1 MDNLNLKSD
10 EAVIQKT
17 QTIIIDGV
25 RYEAVLTGRRLI
37 LVESET
43 GRIHEDIPLAD
54 ISGATSGVNKLRE
67 PVITICFNAP
77 DGGKRTLELIF
88 IRLVEGQNIK
98 EVERCLVI
106 IRQHNIPVEGKT
118 LLAEE
123 VRLDRGAKSDTDE
136 LMVGEK
142 VSRPAVPE
150 WSFTSTLSKV
160 KKTPDEDA
168 PERSPLITIAAIV
181 LIIALLAGG
190 TFIAGKV
197 MNVKN
202 VTVDQ
207 DITTT
212 DATSPVV
219 PSISPTQTPEPVV
232 NPDTGSYVPP
242 ITIPTNGIWVK
253 VSYPGNFTG
262 YIGARGRQIEINSSG
277 TRLYQLPV
285 DDAMIEGTI
294 DKQDGLADKLEVG
307 IYNGG
312 VLVSK
317 SETRKPWG
325 LIDIHIPVG
334 PASGGIVVPTPPS
347 DIQVSPYASLPR
359 ASIPPSGVWVR
370 VFYPGNFVGS
380 LGANGQMREVNSTGD
395 QFYQFPIVNGMIEG
409 SVEKQDGS
417 VKNLIIEVCKDGG
430 LVSQSYTSAP
440 LGLVDVH
447 TVVQTR

>member
-160 KKTPDEDA
+160 KKLPMRM
-168 PERSPLITIAAIV
+168 PQ
-181 LIIALLAGG
+181 
-190 TFIAGKV
+190 
-197 MNVKN
+197 N
-202 VTVDQ
+202 
-207 DITTT
+207 
-212 DATSPVV
+212 
-219 PSISPTQTPEPVV
+219 
-232 NPDTGSYVPP
+232 
-242 ITIPTNGIWVK
+242 
-253 VSYPGNFTG
+253 
-262 YIGARGRQIEINSSG
+262 AR
-277 TRLYQLPV
+277 P
-285 DDAMIEGTI
+285 
-294 DKQDGLADKLEVG
+294 
-307 IYNGG
+307 
-312 VLVSK
+312 
-317 SETRKPWG
+317 
-325 LIDIHIPVG
+325 
-334 PASGGIVVPTPPS
+334 
-347 DIQVSPYASLPR
+347 
-359 ASIPPSGVWVR
+359 
-370 VFYPGNFVGS
+370 
-380 LGANGQMREVNSTGD
+380 
-395 QFYQFPIVNGMIEG
+395 
-409 SVEKQDGS
+409 
-417 VKNLIIEVCKDGG
+417 
-430 LVSQSYTSAP
+430 
-440 LGLVDVH
+440 
-447 TVVQTR
+447 